1 MKKFTQNFLHFLR
14 IKVAHQK
21 MSRIL
26 CSVLV
31 VMIWIFNNNTNAQD
45 ADTVMPIALCK
56 DINVNLSSGGGCGGE
71 RVLLL
76 WDVINAHTLSLR
88 NAIQAAGYVVTMP
101 AVPEYQWDGANP
113 ALDEFAAVIHL
124 NGTTYNDHLPLSGQ
138 NALVDFV
145 LNKGKAFIHNEWD
158 ANNVDW
164 NTSQITMEP
173 IIIIKRVS
181 ATSNFMN
188 YTKVPS
194 AATHPVLSGLPES
207 FSFYAGANIGP
218 IRPYATNPATAIM
231 TDQNGSAA
239 VAVRDFGAG
248 RVVGFNH
255 AGNYAGSGCLS
266 DVNVQ
271 RLYINALAWATHRG
285 NSCATITASQVN
297 NGSTDNDGIA
307 GITVS
312 PSYFTCADAGPNVV
326 TLTVTDSSGNAASCQ
341 AVVMVQDIT
350 PPVAHGKNITV
361 SLNSMG
367 TVEIFPYQVNQGSSD
382 ECGIAGLALNKTN
395 FSCEDILTNPN
406 PVVLTVTDIHGNASS
421 CTALVTVVDNTP
433 PTVVCQNVFV
443 ALDATG
449 NATLSTSQVDNGSS
463 DACGIA
469 GMSLN
474 KTNFSCEDILTNPN
488 PVVLTVT
495 DIHGNVSSCTALVT
509 VVDNTPPTVVCQNVF
524 VALDA
529 TGNATLSSSQV
540 DNGSSDACGIA
551 GMSLSKT
558 NFICEDIL
566 TNPNPVVLTVTDIH
580 GNASSCTALVTVVDN
595 TPPTVVC
602 QNVFVALD
610 ATGNATLSASQVDNG
625 SSDACGIS
633 HLAISKTD
641 FSCADMTT
649 NPNPVIL
656 TVTDNSNNTAT
667 CTALV
672 TVEDHVVP
680 TFTHPADL
688 TVYAGMNCEYDI
700 SVNFTGD
707 VTDEWDNCQALQAA
721 YTDAYAEGN
730 CGASQVITRTW
741 SLMDVNGND
750 ALVQQQIITVVDT
763 IAPAFTAPSDFMITS
778 TAYNASG
785 ADVALTGD
793 VIDEWDNCSMGLQ
806 AVFTDVMVPGSNIIT
821 RTWHLADDCGN
832 AAPDQVQVI
841 AITDIRDY
849 VILAKDRVVMKKSTV
864 YSGGVGVKKLGG
876 KIEVRDNSFIT
887 ASGTYA
893 EGDNIFID
901 GTSSVVDATYDP
913 ALFSWPAFQP
923 MPYIGA
929 QSVHVPNNLTVYL
942 NDTLYKEIVVGTN
955 ATVVFTKPVVNID
968 KKFDIG
974 DGSTIKFEQCG
985 VLRIDDKMILHKN
998 VTINPDTLSVWFFIN
1013 QVMTVAEGAHV
1024 NGFFCLGRYN
1034 TPDTIIHD
1042 LVIADSK
1049 PTNPA
1054 VFYGIF
1060 MARSVFSGKHTNWY
1074 LNTDFDACPAAPAED
1089 NIFICPPDLIIC
1101 YEDSAFN
1108 LLSMMRPHKS
1118 PMQITNDQP
1127 TIFPV
1132 GTVIVTW
1139 TVIYENGYVYRC
1151 TQKVTRSG
1159 KIATDII
1166 SEGLFCGGDQVQLT
1180 ANVTGMPA
1188 ISYLWSTDETTP
1200 SINVAASGDYSVV
1213 VTNFWG
1219 CYAEDTITVNADTS
1233 DLLSAYVMLAKD
1245 RIELKKTTVNSG
1257 GLGVMKTGD
1266 GRVDIKESSLVT
1278 ATGTFA
1284 RATQIPVD
1292 ASSSLAVA
1300 NNTPS
1305 AALLPVFESNPYPGI
1320 INVTVPDNATVTLS
1334 DSVYRDVKIGKNA
1347 DVTFG
1352 SGIVNIGGCL
1362 TIGDGATVHFTPC
1375 AKIRIR
1381 GAGYPNGI
1389 TGGQLITVNPEDV
1402 PLLIY
1407 VQNHVT
1413 FKKGAMVWGKLYLGK
1428 PAGIDYSL
1436 NTEDARTVRPNIFTG
1451 VFIAKEIFSA
1461 QNSFWNHSTNCG
1473 GCAGMKSLA
1482 VPEAPVS
1489 EVLLQNYPNPFS
1501 EITSV
1506 MFMLPEVSWV
1516 TLTVYDISGKQLGIL
1531 YEGMADKGREYIVPF
1546 DAGNLPAGVYLYRMT
1561 TATGV
1566 YNGKMILEK

>member
-1 MKKFTQNFLHFLR
+1 MKRLFTKPGHFFVLKDCGNKKNWPIYFFLFFWPWMLSQQL
-14 IKVAHQK
+14 A
-21 MSRIL
+21 
-26 CSVLV
+26 
-31 VMIWIFNNNTNAQD
+31 AQHI
-45 ADTVMPIALCK
+45 DTIPPIVSCK
-56 DINVNLSSGGGCGGE
+56 NITVNLSQGGGCGGE

-76 WDVINAHTLSLR
+76 WDVLNTHTLNLK

-101 AVPEYQWDGANP
+101 AFPEYQWDGTNP
-113 ALDEFAAVIHL
+113 SLEGYAAVIHL
-124 NGTTYNDHLPLSGQ
+124 NGTTYNDPLPLQAQ
-138 NALVDFV
+138 NALLDFV

-164 NTSQITMEP
+164 NTSQISMAP
-173 IIIIKRVS
+173 IIIIKRIS
-181 ATSNFMN
+181 GTSNFMN
-188 YTKVPS
+188 YTKVPVQ
-194 AATHPVLSGLPES
+194 AAHPILNGLPES
-207 FSFYAGANIGP
+207 FVFHAGANIGP
-218 IRPYATNPATAIM
+218 VRPYATNPAIAIM

-406 PVVLTVTDIHGNASS
+406 PVVLTVTDIHGNA
-421 CTALVTVVDNTP
+421 
-433 PTVVCQNVFV
+433 
-443 ALDATG
+443 
-449 NATLSTSQVDNGSS
+449 
-463 DACGIA
+463 
-469 GMSLN
+469 
-474 KTNFSCEDILTNPN
+474 
-488 PVVLTVT
+488 
-495 DIHGNVSSCTALVT
+495 SSCTALVT